1 MEDESD
7 DSLRRRRRAL
17 QEDAAEEVNPNLGL
31 LKGLPGKNSAA
42 YMVFGIRFKEGV
54 ETD

>member
-1 MEDESD
+1 M
-7 DSLRRRRRAL
+7 RRAL
-17 QEDAAEEVNPNLGL
+17 QEDTAEEVNPDLGL
-31 LKGLPGKNSAA
+31 LKGLPGRSNAA